1 MGGVLNYISTAI
13 NLMSI
18 KDQVKEDV
26 TIRFAGDSGDGMQL
40 TGSLFTNTTAL
51 LGNDLRTLPEFPAE
65 IRAPQ
70 GTVPGVSSFQL
81 QFGSREILTPG
92 DECDALVVMN
102 SAALKANLSLL
113 KKGGTIIANTA
124 GFDKKNL
131 NLAKYPDGVNPLEDG
146 SLNDYELI
154 QIDVSKMVKEAL
166 SDMDGLGYKDIDRS
180 KNMFVLGLLYW
191 IYNRPM
197 ESTIEFL
204 QDKFGEKKPLIAEA
218 NIKVLKAGFFY
229 GETAEIFNSRVVV
242 EQAALEPGT
251 YRNITGNESL
261 VLGLVAA
268 ARKANMPLFFGSY
281 PITPASDVLHGLA
294 QHKKFGVTTFQAEDE
309 IAAVSSAIGAAFGG
323 NIAVTSSSGP
333 GVALKGEAIGLAVML
348 ELPLVVLNVQRA
360 GPSTGMPTKTEQ
372 ADLMQAVYGRNGESP
387 LVVLAPK
394 SPADCFNM
402 AFEAV
407 RISLEHM
414 IPVMFLSDGYIA
426 NGSEPWKFPKT
437 EDLKEIDVQ
446 FEGPRKSDEAEPFM
460 PYRRDER
467 LVRKWAI
474 PGTEG
479 IEHRVGGLEKE
490 DLTGNVSYDPDNH
503 QKMTNIRRDKRD
515 NVADNIPL
523 QSIDQGEESG
533 DVLILGWGGTY
544 GAIRTVVHQ
553 LRKDGMDVS
562 HAHLNYIN
570 PFPKNLEKLLH
581 GFDHLIVPEINDGQL
596 VRLIKSEF
604 GLDAKAINKV
614 KGRPFGVT
622 ELKEAIL
629 ETIGEKVA

>member
-1 MGGVLNYISTAI
+1 MNK
-13 NLMSI
+13 
-18 KDQVKEDV
+18 KDQIREDV

-113 KKGGTIIANTA
+113 KKGGIIIANTA

-131 NLAKYPDGVNPLEDG
+131 NLAKYPEGVNPLEDG
-146 SLNDYELI
+146 SLSEYELI
-154 QIDVSKMVKEAL
+154 QIDVTKLVKEAL
-166 SDMDGLGYKDIDRS
+166 SDTNLGYKDIERS
-180 KNMFVLGLLYW
+180 KNMFVLGMLYW
-191 IYNRPM
+191 MYNRPLD
-197 ESTIEFL
+197 STIDFL
-204 QDKFGEKKPLIAEA
+204 NQKFGKKKPEIADA
-218 NIKVLKAGFFY
+218 NIKVLKAGYFY
-229 GETAEIFNSRVVV
+229 GETVELFNARVTVKQAE
-242 EQAALEPGT
+242 LKPGE
-251 YRNITGNESL
+251 YRNITGNEAL
-261 VLGLVAA
+261 TLGLVAA
-268 ARKANMPLFFGSY
+268 ARKANLPLFFGSY

-294 QHKKFGVTTFQAEDE
+294 AHKKFGITTFQAEDE
-309 IAAVSSAIGAAFGG
+309 IAAVASTIGASFGG
-323 NIAVTSSSGP
+323 SIGVTSSSGP
-333 GVALKGEAIGLAVML
+333 GVALKGEATGLAVML

-387 LVVLAPK
+387 LVVLAPQ
-394 SPADCFNM
+394 SPADCFMM

-426 NGSEPWKFPKT
+426 NGSEPWNFPKSG
-437 EDLKEIDVQ
+437 ELADINVQ
-446 FEGPRKSDEAEPFM
+446 FEGPRMNGEAGNFL
-460 PYRRDER
+460 PYKRDER

-490 DLTGNVSYDPDNH
+490 DETGNVSYDPENH
-503 QKMTNIRRDKRD
+503 QNMTNIRRDKRD
-515 NVADNIPL
+515 NVKFNIPE
-523 QSIDQGEESG
+523 QAVDQGSEKGST
-533 DVLILGWGGTY
+533 LIVGWGGTY
-544 GAIRTVVHQ
+544 GSIRTVVHQ
-553 LRKDGMDVS
+553 LRKEGYDIS
-562 HAHLNYIN
+562 HVHVKYIC
-570 PFPKNLEKLLH
+570 PFPKNFEDLLN
-581 GFDHLIVPEINDGQL
+581 GFDRVIVPEINDGQL
-596 VRLIKSEF
+596 VRLIRSEF
-604 GLDAKAINKV
+604 NIPAIPINKV
-614 KGRPFGVT
+614 KGRPFGVS
-622 ELKEAIL
+622 ELKSAIESKISDKVEA
-629 ETIGEKVA
+629 

>member
-1 MGGVLNYISTAI
+1 MST
-13 NLMSI
+13 
-18 KDQVKEDV
+18 KDQIREDV

-113 KKGGTIIANTA
+113 KKGGIIIANTA

-131 NLAKYPDGVNPLEDG
+131 SLAKYPEGVNPLEDG

-154 QIDVSKMVKEAL
+154 QIDVTKMVKEAL
-166 SDMDGLGYKDIDRS
+166 SESDLGYKDIERT

-191 IYNRPM
+191 MYNRPLD
-197 ESTIEFL
+197 STIDFL
-204 QDKFGEKKPLIAEA
+204 NQKFGKKKPEIAEA
-218 NIKVLKAGFFY
+218 NIKVLKAGYFY
-229 GETAEIFNSRVVV
+229 GETVELFNSRVTVK
-242 EQAALEPGT
+242 QAELEPGE
-251 YRNITGNESL
+251 YRNITGNEAL

-268 ARKANMPLFFGSY
+268 ARKSNMPLFFGSY

-294 QHKKFGVTTFQAEDE
+294 AHKKFGVTTFQAEDE
-309 IAAVSSAIGAAFGG
+309 IAAVSSAIGASFGG
-323 NIAVTSSSGP
+323 SIGVTSSSGP
-333 GVALKGEAIGLAVML
+333 GIALKGEAIGLAVML

-394 SPADCFNM
+394 SPADCFEM

-426 NGSEPWKFPKT
+426 NGSEPWSFPSSD
-437 EDLKEIDVQ
+437 DLADINVA
-446 FEGPRKSDEAEPFM
+446 FEGPRTDEESAPFM
-460 PYRRDER
+460 PYLRDER

-490 DLTGNVSYDPDNH
+490 DGTGNVSYDPDNH
-503 QKMTNIRRDKRD
+503 QKMTNIRRQKRD
-515 NVADNIPL
+515 NVAFNIPE
-523 QSIDQGEESG
+523 QEIDQGSTSG
-533 DVLILGWGGTY
+533 DVLVLGWGGTY
-544 GAIRTVVHQ
+544 GSIRTVVHQ
-553 LRKDGMDVS
+553 LRKEGHDVS
-562 HAHLNYIN
+562 HAHLRYIN
-570 PFPKNLEKLLH
+570 PFPKNFEALLK
-581 GFDHLIVPEINDGQL
+581 GFNKVIVPEINDGQL
-596 VRLIKSEF
+596 MRLIRSEF
-604 GLDAKAINKV
+604 MIPAIPINKV
-614 KGRPFGVT
+614 KGRPFGVS
-622 ELKEAIL
+622 ELKSAIEEQL
-629 ETIGEKVA
+629 SAQTTA